1 MPGYRPG
8 TQQEQAGIIR
18 RGAKMIF
25 AYANATT
32 PMITIVLRKA
42 YGGAYIVMGSKSIG
56 ADMNFAWPGAEVAVM
71 GADGAVSIMNRR
83 DIAAAQEAG
92 EDVGKV
98 RAALVAQYTEESVNP
113 DLSVAEGEFDAII
126 TPAQTRD
133 AIVGSLELLQTKHR
147 PVSGSKRHGNG
158 PL

>member
-1 MPGYRPG
+1 
-8 TQQEQAGIIR
+8 
-18 RGAKMIF
+18 
-25 AYANATT
+25 
-32 PMITIVLRKA
+32 
-42 YGGAYIVMGSKSIG
+42 
-56 ADMNFAWPGAEVAVM
+56 MNFAWPGAEVAVM